1 MPYGRGMRPPLTL
14 QIALEEWPLSAPLRI
29 TGYTFTSLTVVVVTL
44 FDAVHFGRGEAA
56 GVFYLGDTPSSLVGQ
71 IEAVREKLE
80 AGVTREELRT
90 LLPPG
95 GALNAVDCALWEL
108 ESKRARTPVWA
119 LAGLRA
125 PAPLLTTYT
134 LGADTPEVM
143 AEGATVRYRDARAL
157 KLKLLGDP
165 HDAARVRAVRAA
177 RPDVWLGV
185 DANQGL
191 TRASL
196 TDLLPSLIEAR
207 VALIEQP
214 CKRGAEHELDDL
226 NSPIPLAADES
237 VQSLG
242 EIPALVGR
250 FQVMNIKLD
259 KCGGLTE
266 ALLMA
271 EEGSRR
277 GLGIMVGNMGG
288 TALAMAPALLVGQ
301 HCEVVDL
308 DGPLFLKR
316 DRVPPVVYDQGY
328 ISAPDD
334 LWGWPAG
341 AQVD

>member
-1 MPYGRGMRPPLTL
+1 MRPPLTL
-14 QIALEEWPLSAPLRI
+14 QVALEEWPLSAPLRI

-44 FDAVHFGRGEAA
+44 SDAVHFGRGEAT
-56 GVFYLGDTPSSLVGQ
+56 GVFYLNETPSSLVGQ

-80 AGVTREELRT
+80 AGVTREELRV

-95 GALNAVDCALWEL
+95 GARNAVDCALWEL
-108 ESKRARTPVWA
+108 ESKRARTPVWS
-119 LAGLRA
+119 LAGLQA
-125 PAPLLTTYT
+125 PTPLLTTYT
-134 LGADTPEVM
+134 LGADTPEAM

-165 HDAARVRAVRAA
+165 DDAARVRAVRAA

-196 TDLLPSLIEAR
+196 ADLLPNLIEAR

-214 CKRGAEHELDDL
+214 CKRGAEHELDDF

-271 EEGSRR
+271 EEGRRR
-277 GLGIMVGNMGG
+277 GLVIMVGNMGG

-301 HCEVVDL
+301 YCEVVDL

-316 DRVPPVVYDQGY
+316 DRTSPVVYDHGY
-328 ISAPDD
+328 ISAPGD

>member
-1 MPYGRGMRPPLTL
+1 MRPRLAL
-14 QIALEEWPLSAPLRI
+14 EVALEEWPLAAPLRI
-29 TGYTFTSLTVVVVTL
+29 TGYTFTSLTFVMVTL
-44 FDAVHFGRGEAA
+44 SSANHCGRGEAT
-56 GVFYLGDTPSSLVGQ
+56 GVFYLDQTPASLVGQ
-71 IEAVREKLE
+71 IEAVRETLE
-80 AGVTREELRT
+80 TGVTREELRE

-95 GALNAVDCALWEL
+95 GARNAVDCALWEL
-108 ESKRARTPVWA
+108 ESQRVRTPVWA
-119 LAGLRA
+119 LAGLQA

-134 LGADTPEVM
+134 LGADTPEAM
-143 AEGATVRYRDARAL
+143 AEGATVRYRDARAI
-157 KLKLLGDP
+157 KLKLLGDAD
-165 HDAARVRAVRAA
+165 DAPRVRAVRAA

-196 TDLLPSLIEAR
+196 ADLLPSLIEAR

-214 CKRGAEHELDDL
+214 CKRGAEQELDDFD
-226 NSPIPLAADES
+226 SPIPLAADES
-237 VQSLG
+237 VQSLEDIAG
-242 EIPALVGR
+242 LVGR

-271 EEGSRR
+271 EEGRR
-277 GLGIMVGNMGG
+277 QSLGIMVGNMGG

-316 DRVPPVVYDQGY
+316 DRTPPIIYDKGY
-328 ISAPDD
+328 VSAPGN

-341 AQVD
+341 APVD

>member
-1 MPYGRGMRPPLTL
+1 MRPPLTL
-14 QIALEEWPLSAPLRI
+14 QVALEEWPLSAPLRI

-44 FDAVHFGRGEAA
+44 SDVVHFGRGEAT
-56 GVFYLGDTPSSLVGQ
+56 GVFYLGETPSSLVGQ

-80 AGVTREELRT
+80 AGATREELRA

-95 GALNAVDCALWEL
+95 GARNAVDCALWEL
-108 ESKRARTPVWA
+108 ESRRTRTPVWA

-134 LGADTPEVM
+134 LGADTPEAM
-143 AEGATVRYRDARAL
+143 AEGAAVRYRDAPAL

-165 HDAARVRAVRAA
+165 YDAARVRAVRAA

-191 TRASL
+191 ARASL
-196 TDLLPSLIEAR
+196 ADLLPSLVEAR
-207 VALIEQP
+207 IALIEQP
-214 CKRGAEHELDDL
+214 CKRGAEHELDNFD
-226 NSPIPLAADES
+226 SPIPLAADES
-237 VQSLG
+237 VQSLE

-271 EEGSRR
+271 EEGRRR

-288 TALAMAPALLVGQ
+288 TALAVAPALLVGQ
-301 HCEVVDL
+301 LCEVVDL

-316 DRVPPVVYDQGY
+316 DRVPPVVYDKGY
-328 ISAPDD
+328 ISAPDE

>member
-1 MPYGRGMRPPLTL
+1 MVHEMKPRLNL
-14 QIALEEWPLSAPLRI
+14 EVALEEWPLSAPLRI
-29 TGYTFTSLTVVVVTL
+29 TGYIFIKLTFVVVTL
-44 FDAVHFGRGEAA
+44 SDANHRGRGEAT
-56 GVFYLGDTPSSLVGQ
+56 GVFFLNETPSSLVGQ

-80 AGVTREELRT
+80 ACITREELRA

-95 GALNAVDCALWEL
+95 GARNAVDCALWEL
-108 ESKRARTPVWA
+108 ESQRARTPVWA
-119 LAGLRA
+119 LAGLQA
-125 PAPLLTTYT
+125 PTPLLTTYT
-134 LGADTPEVM
+134 LGADTPEAM

-157 KLKLLGDP
+157 KLKLLGDS
-165 HDAARVRAVRAA
+165 HDAARVRAVRGA

-196 TDLLPSLIEAR
+196 ADLLPSLIDAR

-214 CKRGAEHELDDL
+214 CKRGAEQELDNFD
-226 NSPIPLAADES
+226 SPIPLAADES
-237 VQSLG
+237 VLSLEDIAG
-242 EIPALVGR
+242 LVGR

-271 EEGSRR
+271 EEGRRR
-277 GLGIMVGNMGG
+277 GLGVMVGNMGG

-301 HCEVVDL
+301 HCEIVDL
-308 DGPLFLKR
+308 DGPLFLKH
-316 DRVPPVVYDQGY
+316 DRTPSLVYDNGY
-328 ISAPDD
+328 VSAPGD

-341 AQVD
+341 ARAD